1 MSAAPPAMTAAAAGG
16 RKPAGER
23 QALAA
28 LLLVVFINIA
38 GFGIVIPLL
47 PFYAEGFGVAAWQVT
62 ILFSA
67 FSVGQLF
74 GESWWGH
81 LSDRIGRRPVLIGT
95 ILAGA
100 IGYFLL
106 AYAPNYTI
114 ALLLRLAGGL
124 FAGNISTIQAYV
136 ADVSAPDTRTKRM
149 GLIGAIF
156 GLGFVVGPGIG
167 GLLAD
172 PAAGLAGFRLPLLVA
187 GGLSAIAAASVLL
200 FVVETRHAVDTPAAA
215 SRRAM
220 LGAAWRHPV
229 MRTVILTTMIATGAF
244 SAMEAIFALWAHAR
258 YGWGPHEV
266 GLCFA
271 FIGCMSALS
280 QWLLVGRVVD
290 RLGEA
295 HTLTAGLFLTAAS
308 LYAQTLAPTG
318 GWMVF
323 VTLFTVIGITMTQP
337 STAGLISR
345 VVGSGEQGAM
355 LGLNGSA
362 SAFARIGGPV
372 LAGFLFSGVGV
383 DAPYRIA
390 ALLTVPAALL
400 ALGLDRAVRR
410 HIAHQGEMR

>member
-1 MSAAPPAMTAAAAGG
+1 MTAAVPTKTVAN
-16 RKPAGER
+16 ER
-23 QALAA
+23 RALAV
-28 LLLVVFINIA
+28 LLLVVFVNIA

-74 GESWWGH
+74 GESLWGH

-100 IGYFLL
+100 IGYL
-106 AYAPNYTI
+106 ALAFAPNYMT

-124 FAGNISTIQAYV
+124 FAGNISTIQAYI
-136 ADVSAPDTRTKRM
+136 ADISPRAVRTRRM
-149 GLIGAIF
+149 GLIGAVF

-187 GGLSAIAAASVLL
+187 GGLSAIAAAGVLL
-200 FVVETRHAVDTPAAA
+200 FVVETRHAADVLPAG
-215 SRRAM
+215 SRRAVV
-220 LGAAWRHPV
+220 GEAWRHPV

-271 FIGCMSALS
+271 FIGCFSAIS
-280 QWLLVGRVVD
+280 QWLIVGWVVD

-295 HTLTAGLFLTAAS
+295 RTLTAGLFLTAAS

-345 VVGSGEQGAM
+345 VVDAGQQGAM

-372 LAGFLFSGVGV
+372 LAGVLFSAVGI

-400 ALGLDRAVRR
+400 ALGLDKAVRH
-410 HIAHQGEMR
+410 HIRTSGEIRT